1 MTVEP
6 MGAQRRPVAARQNL
20 LEYPVTTV
28 GSLGLWSF
36 IAGGTQSGAECERG
50 DNARTHARTETPTSH
65 RMEGHEAGQTVRRKK
80 DTRGWR

>member
-6 MGAQRRPVAARQNL
+6 MGAQRRPVVARQNL

-36 IAGGTQSGAECERG
+36 IAGGTQSGAERERS
-50 DNARTHARTETPTSH
+50 DNTQTHTTH
-65 RMEGHEAGQTVRRKK
+65 RMEGREAGRTVKRRN